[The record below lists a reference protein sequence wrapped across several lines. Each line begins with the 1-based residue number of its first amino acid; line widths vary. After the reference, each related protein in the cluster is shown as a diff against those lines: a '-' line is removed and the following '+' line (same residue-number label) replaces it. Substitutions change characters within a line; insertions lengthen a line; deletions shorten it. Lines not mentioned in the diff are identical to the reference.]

1 MPWCPWQ
8 RTGRNAM
15 QYFRS
20 TLRCKWLCSASTKTS
35 WAVTGRART
44 TALNWQH
51 ADAAGPRC
59 DCSSSSFVHGRLTAV
74 ALRKMAAWHTGK
86 HLQYDYYLYCCG
98 QQSLLDNYFELSHV
112 SPDALTI
119 SKSCQ
124 PASLQWLSC
133 CSRVRSFSL
142 PMLVLLS
149 PSLASNTA
157 LVSCLLMKLEW
168 QRYTASIPVG
178 CFWERSLRWQIKQSC
193 AYSPTCSVMTTC
205 NLCHV
210 STPQSSRA
218 CTIIKSSCSPT

>member
-1 MPWCPWQ
+1 MQGAIGTRRCPGALGSAQ
-8 RTGRNAM
+8 DETRCSTSGALCAVNG
-15 QYFRS
+15 FR
-20 TLRCKWLCSASTKTS
+20 SASTKTS

-74 ALRKMAAWHTGK
+74 ALRKVAAWHTGK
-86 HLQYDYYLYCCG
+86 HVQYDYYLYCCG
-98 QQSLLDNYFELSHV
+98 QQSLLDNYFELSLV
-112 SPDALTI
+112 SPDVLTM

-149 PSLASNTA
+149 PSLEGGRSSSLAHTHL
-157 LVSCLLMKLEW
+157 LV
-168 QRYTASIPVG
+168 
-178 CFWERSLRWQIKQSC
+178 QS
-193 AYSPTCSVMTTC
+193 
-205 NLCHV
+205 
-210 STPQSSRA
+210 
-218 CTIIKSSCSPT
+218 